1 MAYEYKV
8 LHESDFRNLEPKL
21 NKLGEN
27 GWMLVN
33 VCWNNDESLLIATL
47 IREKQPIAKTLRQ

>member
-1 MAYEYKV
+1 MGYEYKV

-21 NKLGEN
+21 NKLGED
-27 GWMLVN
+27 GWKLVN

-47 IREKQPIAKTLRQ
+47 IREK